1 MKSSLIFI
9 QKPILYI
16 KHKEIKYVEFNR
28 IGNTSGGTGRS
39 FDFSVY
45 KTDQDGIFEQFKNI
59 DKEELK
65 MLIRYSKV
73 AGIKMRSIDS
83 DTNKGVDLN
92 DFNSEEYDEQ
102 IR

>member
-1 MKSSLIFI
+1 M
-9 QKPILYI
+9 YI

-28 IGNTSGGTGRS
+28 IGNNSGGTGRS

-45 KTDQDGIFEQFKNI
+45 KVDQEGIFEQFKNI

-65 MLIRYSKV
+65 MLIKYFKT

-83 DTNKGVDLN
+83 DTNQGVDLN
-92 DFNSEEYDEQ
+92 DFNSEEYEE
-102 IR
+102 

>member
-1 MKSSLIFI
+1 M
-9 QKPILYI
+9 YI

-28 IGNTSGGTGRS
+28 IGNTKS

-45 KTDQDGIFEQFKNI
+45 KIDQEGIFEQFKNI
-59 DKEELK
+59 DKGELK
-65 MLIRYSKV
+65 AMINYFKS

-92 DFNSEEYDEQ
+92 DFNEEEYEEKFKDSQPEDS
-102 IR
+102 